1 MWMAGFICT
10 GCETAVVGGHWL
22 GDKGRL
28 GDMQLIVFSK
38 MLQEKSIAELIDLA
52 QRHGYDGYDLAVRP
66 GHPVNPDNAA
76 AALPQAQAQMA
87 RAGLRIGMVT
97 GNFDLL
103 TADHPLAEPLLAA
116 MDSADVR
123 LLKLGYFKFD
133 PETMDYW
140 ERVESVRRAFAAW
153 EKLARVY
160 NVKICYHTHSH
171 YCMGLNAAALMH
183 LLRDFDPAYLG
194 AYLDPGHFAVDG
206 EPFDFGLAMTRE
218 YLSIL
223 SIKDVLVERMAR
235 NGHGTARTR
244 WVAAGE
250 GIVDWTAVFAELR
263 RIRYDG
269 FLSIHCEYD
278 LEDGA
283 DWFDTFVREVTFF
296 RGMRNHVSL

>member
-1 MWMAGFICT
+1 M
-10 GCETAVVGGHWL
+10 
-22 GDKGRL
+22 K
-28 GDMQLIVFSK
+28 LIVFSK
-38 MLQEKSIAELIDLA
+38 MLQEKSIAELVELA
-52 QRHGYDGYDLAVRP
+52 QKHGFDGYDLAVRP

-76 AALPQAQAQMA
+76 AALPQAQTQMA
-87 RAGLRIGMVT
+87 QAGLQIGMVT

-123 LLKLGYFKFD
+123 LLKLGYFRFE
-133 PETMDYW
+133 PQTMDYW
-140 ERVESVRRAFAAW
+140 EQVDNVRRAFSAW
-153 EKLARVY
+153 ERLASIY

-206 EPFDFGLAMTRE
+206 EPFDFGLAMARE
-218 YLSIL
+218 HLSIL
-223 SIKDVLVERMAR
+223 SVKDVLVQRVEK
-235 NGHGTARTR
+235 NGHGAAKAL

-250 GIVDWTAVFAELR
+250 GIVDWTAVFGELR
-263 RIRYDG
+263 RIEYDG

-278 LEDGA
+278 IDDDE
-283 DWFDTFVREVTFF
+283 DWFDTFVREVAFF
-296 RGMRNHVSL
+296 RRMRGNGGE